1 MWSRFLGGI
10 CQIILVAW
18 TRHDE
23 YMMSDMMSD
32 CGSLLG
38 RLASHTHTAW
48 CAVGQV
54 AFFLCIGPDA
64 IHARTSGEA
73 RLALKITGRRDG
85 SPPT

>member
-1 MWSRFLGGI
+1 MVS
-10 CQIILVAW
+10 
-18 TRHDE
+18 D
-23 YMMSDMMSD
+23 MMSDMMGD

-38 RLASHTHTAW
+38 RLASHTQYSLVRCRAGSITA
-48 CAVGQV
+48 
-54 AFFLCIGPDA
+54 AFCTGHNA